1 MYSRMLRQTRRKT
14 ITIKAARTFP
24 EQNFA
29 SSRSRLLRQTTRMR
43 TEVQTSSLHTL
54 LMFRPPLYF
63 LLQPSNA
70 KGRTDLLVIP
80 PTSLDPN
87 RGRGGMIFN
96 ERTFDLGKMLWRGVF
111 VGPRWRCF

>member
-1 MYSRMLRQTRRKT
+1 VSFFLWNNRKA
-14 ITIKAARTFP
+14 KKFGAWRWVGSF
-24 EQNFA
+24 
-29 SSRSRLLRQTTRMR
+29 LH
-43 TEVQTSSLHTL
+43 SSLQTL
-54 LMFRPPLYF
+54 LMFRPPVYF

-96 ERTFDLGKMLWRGVF
+96 ERTFDLWKMLWRGVF
-111 VGPRWRCF
+111 VGARWRCF